1 MERIKLQWI
10 ESLVEQLNEAT
21 SNPVTSY
28 TKVGDKF
35 NANIGNYH
43 LYEAYGAVGLHQ
55 MVNEGGGITE
65 IFCLGSKRETYE
77 KIKAYLRG
85 ITLTK

>member
-10 ESLVEQLNEAT
+10 ESMVDQLNVAT
-21 SNPVTSY
+21 NNPVTSY

-43 LYEAYGAVGLHQ
+43 LYEAYGSVGLHQ
-55 MVNEGGGITE
+55 MVNEGVALLKY
-65 IFCLGSKRETYE
+65 FV
-77 KIKAYLRG
+77 
-85 ITLTK
+85 

>member
-1 MERIKLQWI
+1 MDRIKLQWI
-10 ESLVEQLNEAT
+10 ESLVDQLNEAT
-21 SNPVTSY
+21 NNQVTSY

-35 NANIGNYH
+35 TANIGNYH
-43 LYEAYGAVGLHQ
+43 LYQAYGAVGLHK
-55 MVNEGGGITE
+55 MVNQGGGVTE
-65 IFCLGSKRETYE
+65 IFGLGSKRETYE

>member
-10 ESLVEQLNEAT
+10 ESLVDQLNVAT
-21 SNPVTSY
+21 NNPVTSY
-28 TKVGDKF
+28 TEKDGKF

-43 LYEAYGAVGLHQ
+43 LYQAYGLVGLHQ
-55 MVNEGGGITE
+55 MVNEVGGITE